1 MCEDRLLTRYPI
13 HGTLSIVKTESQ
25 QIAPPQWDDHYT
37 PEDVQKAVLVER
49 ERCLRHVKAISLN
62 AMWSNSPQAICEE
75 IADLI
80 RSGK

>member
-1 MCEDRLLTRYPI
+1 MQIVTQNDPEINQYRTATNKS
-13 HGTLSIVKTESQ
+13 GTHTYDPRTHHFCGVEKQE
-25 QIAPPQWDDHYT
+25 
-37 PEDVQKAVLVER
+37 AVLAER

-62 AMWSNSPQAICEE
+62 AMWSDSPQAICEE